1 MKQWRAPAFWHCAAS
16 AGILRSCCAGNGV
29 RERPARP
36 GAEEQETSDGWPGR
50 EGKGAVDAGAAGP
63 KKLDR
68 RDVLKGLSTVP
79 ALGLFGYA
87 WQKQRQY
94 QQAKVEAAS
103 AQPAAAADLQEINV
117 AIIGAG
123 AQGQVLTDAMLRIPG
138 LRFRAV
144 CDVWTE
150 YNQKRVVNQLKKF
163 KHEVNAYEDY
173 REMLDKEKELDA
185 VVIATPD
192 FWHSPHAVDCLKAGK
207 HVYCEKEMSN
217 TLEGARA
224 MVAAARET
232 GKLLQIGHQRR
243 SNPRYLH
250 CYEKLLGE
258 AKLLGRIVTISGQW
272 NRAVAP
278 DLGAPDRYAIPEA
291 RLKQYRFKDMH
302 QFRNWRWYKGLGGGP
317 IVDLGSHQ
325 IDIYTWF
332 LGVNPSH
339 VMASGGQLYY
349 DPKTHEWYDT
359 VMAVYDYDTPAGPVK
374 AYYQTQTTNGSQG
387 YFENFMG
394 DQGTLLISESETYG
408 AKLYRDTNAPAWD
421 TWVQKGYVTAPE
433 DPGDEGEGRR
443 GRDRRA
449 RVGVTR
455 RAQGVD
461 RAARPLPPAAPA
473 ELLRRRARQGEAQ
486 LPARGRL
493 RERGQRAQGQRG
505 DRGQVP
511 AVVHARGLPHLEER
525 RHGRR
530 EARQRADGGDHGAA
544 GRCRVALSLRGHR
557 EADGGVV
564 VGRGLPEAGPG
575 AVRRAVQVAGGRSP
589 TCWPTPTS
597 SRCGGSRWSGSC

>member
-1 MKQWRAPAFWHCAAS
+1 M
-16 AGILRSCCAGNGV
+16 AG
-29 RERPARP
+29 ED
-36 GAEEQETSDGWPGR
+36 EK
-50 EGKGAVDAGAAGP
+50 GKRAAGVP
-63 KKLDR
+63 VEGPRKIER

-87 WQKQRQY
+87 WYRQHQY
-94 QQAKVEAAS
+94 QQAKAEAA
-103 AQPAAAADLQEINV
+103 AAPPVAAADLQVLNV
-117 AIIGAG
+117 ALLGAG

-144 CDVWTE
+144 CDIWTE
-150 YNQKRVVNQLKKF
+150 YNQKRVVNSMRKF

-192 FWHSPHAVDCLKAGK
+192 FWHSQHAIDCLKAGK

-224 MVAAARET
+224 MVTAARET

-258 AKLLGRIVTISGQW
+258 AKLLGRIVTVSGQW
-272 NRAVAP
+272 NRAVTP
-278 DLGAPDRYAIPEA
+278 DLGAPDRYAIPDA
-291 RLKQYRFKDMH
+291 RLKQYGFKDMH

-325 IDIYTWF
+325 IDIYSWF
-332 LGVNPSH
+332 LGVNPSA
-339 VMASGGQLYY
+339 VMASGGQMYY

-359 VMAVYDYDTPAGPVK
+359 AMVVYDYDTPAGPAK

-421 TWVQKGYVTAPE
+421 TWVQKGYVSAPKIQEVKEKTEGVTDVRESVSPDEHKVSIVLRDPYHQPHLQNFFDAVRGKATLNCPSEDAYKTAVAVLKVNEAIEAKSRLSFKPE
-433 DPGDEGEGRR
+433 DF
-443 GRDRRA
+443 
-449 RVGVTR
+449 TI
-455 RAQGVD
+455 
-461 RAARPLPPAAPA
+461 
-473 ELLRRRARQGEAQ
+473 
-486 LPARGRL
+486 
-493 RERGQRAQGQRG
+493 
-505 DRGQVP
+505 
-511 AVVHARGLPHLEER
+511 
-525 RHGRR
+525 
-530 EARQRADGGDHGAA
+530 
-544 GRCRVALSLRGHR
+544 
-557 EADGGVV
+557 
-564 VGRGLPEAGPG
+564 
-575 AVRRAVQVAGGRSP
+575 
-589 TCWPTPTS
+589 
-597 SRCGGSRWSGSC
+597 